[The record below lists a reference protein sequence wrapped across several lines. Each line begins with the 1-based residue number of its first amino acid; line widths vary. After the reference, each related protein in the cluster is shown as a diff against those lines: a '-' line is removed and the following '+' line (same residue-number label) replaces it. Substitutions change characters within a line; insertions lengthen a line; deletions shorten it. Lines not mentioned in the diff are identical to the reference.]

1 MGLCGL
7 NACAFDATKYWGR
20 LGYGGERSRAQK
32 KSSAS
37 LAKWAQDAAHGI
49 TCRKSAEGGITEVVM
64 RLINYIK

>member
-7 NACAFDATKYWGR
+7 NACAFDVTKYWGR
-20 LGYGGERSRAQK
+20 LGYGGGRFRALK

-49 TCRKSAEGGITEVVM
+49 TCRESAEGGMTEVVV